1 MKPFC
6 WDKQLGLASPLKCV
20 AIQSAKTKSSSKK
33 EIGLDASH
41 CTRVSLEEREKNF
54 FLDILFHRM
63 SQIGMFRQ
71 LCRSECFLSS
81 ASQAAVSLAGCGR
94 RRRLV
99 QFSFVLDSGVDLG
112 VLEVA
117 VVE

>member
-1 MKPFC
+1 M
-6 WDKQLGLASPLKCV
+6 A
-20 AIQSAKTKSSSKK
+20 
-33 EIGLDASH
+33 
-41 CTRVSLEEREKNF
+41 
-54 FLDILFHRM
+54 
-63 SQIGMFRQ
+63 MFRQ